1 MIIPNS
7 EGGLELEIADQRDNV
22 VQTRRQLNF
31 EIVETS

>member
-7 EGGLELEIADQRDNV
+7 EVGVGIGDSRSKRQVV

-31 EIVETS
+31 EIV